1 METMARDSLFRNLE
15 EWIDEYGIGNICCIP
30 VWVISKLEGSVAR
43 IFDIVGP
50 IVKCDDVYTDILF
63 ESELWTLEEV
73 L

>member
-1 METMARDSLFRNLE
+1 METMAWNGLFRNLE

-30 VWVISKLEGSVAR
+30 VQDISQFEGSAAG
-43 IFDIVGP
+43 IFNIVGT

-63 ESELWTLEEV
+63 ESELWTMEEV